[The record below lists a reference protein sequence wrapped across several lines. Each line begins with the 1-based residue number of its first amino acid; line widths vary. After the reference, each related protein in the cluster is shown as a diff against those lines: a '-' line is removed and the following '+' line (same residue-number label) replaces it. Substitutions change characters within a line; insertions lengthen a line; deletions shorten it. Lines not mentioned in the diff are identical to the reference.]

1 MRMKSAPQPYTVSST
16 TRQSGWRGLFLTGAS
31 LMVLSGSAM
40 AADLPIAKAPPPAIA
55 TSWAGFYLGVHG
67 GYGWKQDDF
76 SQSEAFQL
84 QTPQSINGVHSQGAV
99 YGGQAGYNWQFGRAV
114 TGLEIDFT
122 AANIKGSNGVT
133 ETTPFGNGTFTTAI
147 SMAERVQYLC
157 AGASATR
164 SRRTS
169 CSTAPPA
176 SPGSGW
182 MSPTASHG
190 SRRRAPFRKSA
201 AFGRPPTSSAGSRAS
216 APK

>member
-1 MRMKSAPQPYTVSST
+1 MLSWIDCGETSRRNGTRHGMQEQPVVLWWRSFVNYWTWNAPMRMKSAPQPYTVSST

-84 QTPQSINGVHSQGAV
+84 PTPQSINGVHSQGAV

-114 TGLEIDFT
+114 TGLEIDFP

-147 SMAERVQYLC
+147 SMAERVQYLR
-157 AGASATR
+157 STR
-164 SRRTS
+164 ARLG
-169 CSTAPPA
+169 PF
-176 SPGSGW
+176 
-182 MSPTASHG
+182 PTDHVLLYG
-190 SRRRAPFRKSA
+190 
-201 AFGRPPTSSAGSRAS
+201 
-216 APK
+216 